1 MVLGPQRLVRL
12 CLCLCL
18 SCPQLIPPCLERS
31 LVVRGVMDSEWL
43 ADAHAAIDANAGS
56 SLMTEVPEAVL
67 EENVSLSRSPA
78 DASPTGSPIQIALL
92 SLGLGQDWSWPEGTS
107 PRLTGTELL
116 PRFRMHVRPA
126 LPAG

>member
-1 MVLGPQRLVRL
+1 MVLGPQWLVRL
-12 CLCLCL
+12 CPCLCL
-18 SCPQLIPPCLERS
+18 SRPQLIPPCLERS

-78 DASPTGSPIQIALL
+78 DATASPIQIALL
-92 SLGLGQDWSWPEGTS
+92 SLGVGSGL
-107 PRLTGTELL
+107 EL
-116 PRFRMHVRPA
+116 A
-126 LPAG
+126 